1 MSTVFNRRPI
11 AVGAFSS
18 FALAALALPV
28 SADTVDSART
38 FYAVSQVETAAGVVA
53 SQELLSLRST
63 GSATSLSVTLGGL
76 VTPPVPVSFASDG
89 EIETHSVDP
98 GIACYNMAAV
108 VENAGNAPHPAPAH
122 VFFAFAGR
130 VVPIALAVE
139 RYGGPN
145 GTVET
150 SGDGKTNIA
159 LEPDPANG
167 SDARRPEGSVAVE
180 SRVDSDGATIEQAT
194 FVEIT
199 LDSAGRP
206 INRTT
211 CSVVHASPSRAT

>member
-1 MSTVFNRRPI
+1 MSTVFSRSPI
-11 AVGAFSS
+11 AAGAMSS
-18 FALAALALPV
+18 FALAAFALPV
-28 SADTVDSART
+28 SADTVDSARS

-63 GSATSLSVTLGGL
+63 GAATSLSVTLGDL

-89 EIETHSVDP
+89 EIETHSADP

-108 VENAGNAPHPAPAH
+108 LENAGNAPHPAPAR
-122 VFFAFAGR
+122 VFFAFEGR
-130 VVPIALAVE
+130 VVPITLAVE

-150 SGDGKTNIA
+150 SGDGGTNLTLA
-159 LEPDPANG
+159 PDPNSE
-167 SDARRPEGSVAVE
+167 SDAQRPVGSLSVE
-180 SRVDSDGATIEQAT
+180 ARVDSDGATIEQAT
-194 FVEIT
+194 FVEMT
-199 LDSAGRP
+199 LDSARRP

-211 CSVVHASPSRAT
+211 CSVVHAAPASAT